1 MITEVDQLFH
11 SMIIEDRLQH
21 WLITAV
27 YHCGDTSQLISKLT
41 VIALVRKSARWGDTL
56 FRHEHLVYFSSY
68 LQNPHQ
74 ITDEWNSFIPPAV
87 FFDYL
92 PARDLKPDKVGEV
105 RTRGLKLTVIV
116 PPYSDLR
123 SGFTAP
129 CGLPNQTAVINS
141 LPTSSY
147 FHSFARTHQ
156 SKGGKCAQAVE
167 DGASVPWVS
176 RLMTTRF

>member
-1 MITEVDQLFH
+1 MIQVDQLLLFV
-11 SMIIEDRLQH
+11 IIVDRLQQ
-21 WLITAV
+21 WLIPDV
-27 YHCGDTSQLISKLT
+27 YHCGDTSQLLSKLT
-41 VIALVRKSARWGDTL
+41 GIIQTGNTEIWAHTHFRYKPLVFL
-56 FRHEHLVYFSSY
+56 SSC

-87 FFDYL
+87 FSDYL
-92 PARDLKPDKVGEV
+92 PTRDLKPDKVGEV

-147 FHSFARTHQ
+147 FDDFAFTH
-156 SKGGKCAQAVE
+156 
-167 DGASVPWVS
+167 
-176 RLMTTRF
+176 

>member
-1 MITEVDQLFH
+1 MSETPSSL
-11 SMIIEDRLQH
+11 L
-21 WLITAV
+21 LL
-27 YHCGDTSQLISKLT
+27 YLTS
-41 VIALVRKSARWGDTL
+41 
-56 FRHEHLVYFSSY
+56 F
-68 LQNPHQ
+68 
-74 ITDEWNSFIPPAV
+74 
-87 FFDYL
+87 

-147 FHSFARTHQ
+147 FHSFARTRQ
-156 SKGGKCAQAVE
+156 SKGGGCAQAIE
-167 DGASVPWVS
+167 FGTWFPWVR
-176 RLMTTRF
+176 RLTMTRTEKKSDHSIDPFLICTLLNRIKMCLKVLCTIRERTIWALRASKVRQWAEKKRNLEQIQTLDSCHDQLG